1 MTTTIRSAD
10 GTTIAFDAYGDG
22 PPLIL
27 VGGAFQ
33 HRAID
38 STTAG
43 LAERL
48 GARFTVFHYDRRGRG
63 DSTDTQ
69 PWAVEREVEDLAA
82 LVAHAGGEVQAY
94 GMSSGGGLVLEAA
107 GRGVPLTRLAVYE
120 PPVSTSGGDGAL
132 AAELAALVADG
143 RHDDAVAR
151 FLSEAGMDPAA
162 IEGFKQAPI
171 WPAFAGVAPTLVYD
185 TTMMA
190 DPGLVGDRAARVTAP
205 LLVIDGGD
213 SPAWAREAAEAVAGA
228 ARDARR
234 HTIPGQTHE
243 VSTDALAPVL
253 EDWFLGRQS

>member
-1 MTTTIRSAD
+1 MTETLRSAD
-10 GTTIAFDAYGDG
+10 GTTIAFDRYGEG

-38 STTAG
+38 QSTGG
-43 LAERL
+43 LAQRL
-48 GARFTVFHYDRRGRG
+48 GERFTVFHYDRRGRG

-82 LVAHAGGEVQAY
+82 LVERAGGEAQAY

-107 GRGVPLTRLAVYE
+107 GRGLPLTRLAIYE
-120 PPVSTSGGDGAL
+120 PPTSSFDDDATL
-132 AAELAALVADG
+132 PARLAELVSHG
-143 RHDDAVAR
+143 RNDDAVAL
-151 FLSEAGMDPAA
+151 FMGEAGIDAES
-162 IEGFKQAPI
+162 IEAFKQTPM

-190 DPGLVGDRAARVTAP
+190 DHGLLGERAPRVTAP
-205 LLVIDGGD
+205 LLVIDGGA
-213 SPAWAREAAEAVAGA
+213 SAPWASACAEAVAA
-228 ARDARR
+228 AVPGARR
-234 HTIPGQTHE
+234 HTIPGETHE

-253 EDWFLGRQS
+253 TEWFEG

>member
-1 MTTTIRSAD
+1 MTDTLRSAD
-10 GTTIAFDAYGDG
+10 GTTIAFDVYGDG

-27 VGGAFQ
+27 AGGAFQ

-38 STTAG
+38 PQTAE

-63 DSTDTQ
+63 DSTDTL

-82 LVAHAGGEVQAY
+82 LVERAGGEAMAY
-94 GMSSGGGLVLEAA
+94 GMSSGSGIVIEAA

-120 PPVSTSGGDGAL
+120 PPVSTGGDEDGEL
-132 AAELAALVADG
+132 AAELAALVAEG
-143 RHDDAVAR
+143 RNDDAVAR
-151 FLSEAGMDPAA
+151 FLSTAGMDDAA

-171 WPAFAGVAPTLVYD
+171 WPAFSGVAPTLVYD

-190 DPGLVGDRAARVTAP
+190 DPGLLADRAPRVTAP
-205 LLVIDGGD
+205 LLVIDGGA
-213 SPAWAREAAEAVAGA
+213 SPPWARECAEAVAA
-228 ARDARR
+228 AAPDARR

-253 EDWFLGRQS
+253 LEYFSA

>member
-1 MTTTIRSAD
+1 MTETIRSAD
-10 GTTIAFDAYGDG
+10 GTTIAFDRYGEG

-38 STTAG
+38 ESTAA
-43 LAERL
+43 LAQRL
-48 GARFTVFHYDRRGRG
+48 GEWFTVFHYDRRGRG

-82 LVAHAGGEVQAY
+82 LVERAGGEARAY
-94 GMSSGGGLVLEAA
+94 GMSSGGGLVVEAA
-107 GRGVPLTRLAVYE
+107 GRGLPLTGLAIYE
-120 PPVSTSGGDGAL
+120 PPVSTGGDGDAEL
-132 AAELAALVADG
+132 AAELAALVAEG
-143 RHDDAVAR
+143 RNDDAVAR
-151 FLSEAGMDPAA
+151 FLSTGMDEAA

-171 WPAFAGVAPTLVYD
+171 WPAFSCIAPTLVYD

-190 DPGLVGDRAARVTAP
+190 DPGLLGDRAPRVAQP

-213 SPAWAREAAEAVAGA
+213 SPPWARECAEAVAA
-228 ARDARR
+228 AVPGARR
-234 HTIPGQTHE
+234 HTIPGETHE

-253 EDWFLGRQS
+253 TEWFAA

>member
-1 MTTTIRSAD
+1 MTETIHSAD
-10 GTTIAFDAYGDG
+10 GTTIAYDAYGAG

-38 STTAG
+38 PATAA

-63 DSTDTQ
+63 DSTDTE
-69 PWAVEREVEDLAA
+69 PWAVEREVEDLAT
-82 LVAHAGGEVQAY
+82 LVAHAGGEAQAY
-94 GMSSGGGLVLEAA
+94 GMSSGGGLVLEAS
-107 GRGVPLTRLAVYE
+107 GRGVPLTRMAIYE
-120 PPVSTSGGDGAL
+120 PPVSTGGDADAEL
-132 AAELAALVADG
+132 AAELAALVAEG
-143 RHDDAVAR
+143 RNGDAVAR
-151 FLSEAGMDPAA
+151 FLSTSRMDDASIAA
-162 IEGFKQAPI
+162 FRQAPI
-171 WPAFAGVAPTLVYD
+171 WPAFVGIAPTLVYD

-190 DPGLVGDRAARVTAP
+190 DPGLLGDRTPRVVAP

-213 SPAWAREAAEAVAGA
+213 SPPWARECAEAVAA
-228 ARDARR
+228 AAPGARR

-253 EDWFLGRQS
+253 EDWFAS

>member
-1 MTTTIRSAD
+1 MTETIRSAD
-10 GTTIAFDAYGDG
+10 GTTIAFDRYGEG

-38 STTAG
+38 QSTAG

-48 GARFTVFHYDRRGRG
+48 GERFTVFHYDRRGRG

-82 LVAHAGGEVQAY
+82 LVEHAGGEAQAY

-107 GRGVPLTRLAVYE
+107 GRGLPLTRLAIYE
-120 PPVSTSGGDGAL
+120 PPVNTGGDEDGKL
-132 AAELAALVADG
+132 AGELAALVAEG
-143 RHDDAVAR
+143 RNDDAVAR
-151 FLSEAGMDPAA
+151 FLSTAMDEAA
-162 IEGFKQAPI
+162 IEAFKQAPI
-171 WPAFAGVAPTLVYD
+171 WPAFSGVAPTLAYD
-185 TTMMA
+185 TAMMA
-190 DPGLVGDRAARVTAP
+190 DHGLLGERAPKVVAP

-213 SPAWAREAAEAVAGA
+213 SPPWARECAEAVAGA
-228 ARDARR
+228 VPGARR

-253 EDWFLGRQS
+253 TEWF